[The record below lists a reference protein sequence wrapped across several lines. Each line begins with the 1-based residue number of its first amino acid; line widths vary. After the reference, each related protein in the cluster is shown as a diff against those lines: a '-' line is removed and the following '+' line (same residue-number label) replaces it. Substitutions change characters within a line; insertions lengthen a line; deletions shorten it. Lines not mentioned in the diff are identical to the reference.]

1 MKRSLI
7 HARLREAS
15 IRRTLQ
21 VSVHRELMRQCPVPH
36 PPPAHVFPATEL
48 LQTQATSQYC
58 QMAAPHG
65 FHLAFFEN
73 NSSPESFPDEVVAD
87 MWLSILA
94 GSNVCTGRG
103 VFAKEQRERLYEH
116 VVPAVYSVQSRTIG
130 KTKKFG

>member
-1 MKRSLI
+1 MKGSLI
-7 HARLREAS
+7 HA

-36 PPPAHVFPATEL
+36 PPPAHVFPNTEL

-58 QMAAPHG
+58 QIAAPHG

-116 VVPAVYSVQSRTIG
+116 VVRLIEVQEVRHDDDVKAFS
-130 KTKKFG
+130 